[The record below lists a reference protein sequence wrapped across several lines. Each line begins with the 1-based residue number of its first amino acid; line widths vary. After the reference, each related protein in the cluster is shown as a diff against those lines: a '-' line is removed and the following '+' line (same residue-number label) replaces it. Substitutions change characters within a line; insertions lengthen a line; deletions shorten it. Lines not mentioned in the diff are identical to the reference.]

1 MSLHQMEVKA
11 EMNGG
16 EEESGYHQDEASVR
30 ICRVRNPM
38 YHVMGLSHVGCG
50 LLKEHLQCKPMAGAH
65 SAAPG
70 ARLCSK
76 QICFFSSLMLPA
88 YPPPF
93 QCPVFMFPHNND
105 VMWLAE

>member
-1 MSLHQMEVKA
+1 M
-11 EMNGG
+11 
-16 EEESGYHQDEASVR
+16 ESGYQQREASER
-30 ICRVRNPM
+30 ICRAENPVHHM
-38 YHVMGLSHVGCG
+38 MGLSCVGCE
-50 LLKEHLQCKPMAGAH
+50 LLMEHLQCKPTAGEH

-70 ARLCSK
+70 ARRCLK
-76 QICFFSSLMLPA
+76 QVCFFSSLMLPA

>member
-1 MSLHQMEVKA
+1 MDR
-11 EMNGG
+11 
-16 EEESGYHQDEASVR
+16 GYQQGKASVG
-30 ICRVRNPM
+30 ICRMENPVHHM
-38 YHVMGLSHVGCG
+38 MGLSCVGCG
-50 LLKEHLQCKPMAGAH
+50 LLREHLQCKPTAGEH

-93 QCPVFMFPHNND
+93 
-105 VMWLAE
+105 

>member
-1 MSLHQMEVKA
+1 M
-11 EMNGG
+11 
-16 EEESGYHQDEASVR
+16 ESGCQRDEASDG
-30 ICRVRNPM
+30 ICKVENPTQQT
-38 YHVMGLSHVGCG
+38 MGLSCVGCG
-50 LLKEHLQCKPMAGAH
+50 LLKEHLQCKPRAGEH

-70 ARLCSK
+70 ARPCSK
-76 QICFFSSLMLPA
+76 QIRSFSSLMLPA